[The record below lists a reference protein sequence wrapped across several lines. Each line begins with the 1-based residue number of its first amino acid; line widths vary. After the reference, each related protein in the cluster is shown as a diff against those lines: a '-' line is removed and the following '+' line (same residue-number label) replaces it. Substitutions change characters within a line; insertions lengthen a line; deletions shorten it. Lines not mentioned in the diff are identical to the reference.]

1 MVQPPDFRLEVLA
14 DELYEASEDNDL
26 KLASL
31 LRGLPTEQALRLCT
45 SDLTNA
51 LQTYLY
57 AFDEEPEPD
66 IYELLLL
73 KPSSQILHGIKLATV
88 ELAEIIFGFDTKS
101 EQFFIGVWNG
111 EKFLMAF
118 SGPGAYHEA
127 VKYAREN
134 CY

>member
-1 MVQPPDFRLEVLA
+1 MDSPLILDLKLLQMK
-14 DELYEASEDNDL
+14 LYEASEDNDL

-73 KPSSQILHGIKLATV
+73 KPSSQILHGINLPRRTCRDH
-88 ELAEIIFGFDTKS
+88 IRI
-101 EQFFIGVWNG
+101 
-111 EKFLMAF
+111 
-118 SGPGAYHEA
+118 
-127 VKYAREN
+127 
-134 CY
+134 